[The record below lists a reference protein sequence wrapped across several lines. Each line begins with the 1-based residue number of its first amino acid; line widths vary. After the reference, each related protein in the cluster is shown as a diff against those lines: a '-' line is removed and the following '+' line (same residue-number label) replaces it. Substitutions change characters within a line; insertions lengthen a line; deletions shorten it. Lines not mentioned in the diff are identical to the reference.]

1 MKIDLKWEYNNVR
14 IKERNE
20 QKAAF
25 IMLEGLFEPT
35 VMFFGLTNLLATF
48 QTMINKLLRNLIN
61 IEKVGSFINDIIMRT
76 ESEEEYDELVEE
88 ISRRLEENDLYVKLE
103 KYRWKVS
110 EVDFVGIVIRPEGI
124 RIEKEKIKAVL
135 DQPVSKS
142 AKDVQKFLELA
153 QLVQKICGRICED
166 SEAII

>member
-1 MKIDLKWEYNNVR
+1 
-14 IKERNE
+14 
-20 QKAAF
+20 
-25 IMLEGLFEPT
+25 MLEGLFEPT

-135 DQPVSKS
+135 D
-142 AKDVQKFLELA
+142 
-153 QLVQKICGRICED
+153 
-166 SEAII
+166 